1 MRLEGASMSP
11 GLWAHLP
18 EETPHSGSLTLQR
31 DIHTEANL
39 KRENTY
45 TKTSLLGR
53 HFPHGL
59 WRSRRTARSLGRQL
73 SPS

>member
-1 MRLEGASMSP
+1 MLW

-18 EETPHSGSLTLQR
+18 GETPHSGSLTLQR

-45 TKTSLLGR
+45 TKKVYSASISLIAFGIYGGQLG
-53 HFPHGL
+53 L
-59 WRSRRTARSLGRQL
+59 
-73 SPS
+73 